1 MKVMKTILAA
11 FLVLGLAIPLYACNS
26 TEGEAGVSE
35 NEVMTVER
43 GDLVIDI
50 TAAGNL
56 ALSHKEDLAFEIS
69 GTEQDPLTVAEVL
82 VTEGDSVAEGQVLVT
97 VDTSAL
103 EDKVAT
109 REQSVTTAELNL
121 RTAEINLEIATDTYR
136 KMIYPYSY
144 HTFAFDVPLAV
155 IDIHDAELQLGE
167 VAAGLQEGPGSEEYG
182 EAWHQLTL
190 ARENLVQA
198 REWLSWGQGVDVFL
212 DESNTVLAV
221 EDYWTLRAAEQA
233 IEKTEISL
241 EKARA
246 SLEDA
251 RDELDDARDE
261 LEKAVIV
268 APFEGFVTQVNVE
281 GGDEVRKGTVAITVA
296 DPNKFEA
303 DIFVSEMDILQV
315 QAGGEALVE
324 VDALSGLSLPAEV
337 THISPTATI
346 QSGVVNY
353 EVKVEIKS
361 MEAVAEERQAS
372 RQEAMA
378 EIGQGELP
386 ERMKQAVDEGS
397 ITREQAEEFIEQM
410 QQQES
415 GAKRQ
420 GQVPAMSSDDFQLRE
435 GLTVTVSVIV
445 AERNDVL
452 LVPNAA
458 ITSQGGRS
466 YIQIVDA
473 DGIVEEREIETGI
486 SNWTQTEVA
495 AGLSEGEQISVPE
508 GTAATT
514 TTTSSQQRP
523 SGGVAPG
530 MGRMLR

>member
-1 MKVMKTILAA
+1 MKTILVT
-11 FLVLGLAIPLYACNS
+11 FLLATLLVPLVACNS
-26 TEGEAGVSE
+26 TDGEAGLSE
-35 NEVMTVER
+35 NEVMTIER
-43 GDLVIDI
+43 GNLAVDI

-82 VTEGDSVAEGQVLVT
+82 VAEGDSVIEGQVLVT
-97 VDTSAL
+97 VDASAL

-109 REQSVTTAELNL
+109 REQAVTTAELNL
-121 RTAEINLEIATDTYR
+121 RTAEINLEIASDSYR

-144 HTFAFDVPLAV
+144 HTFAFDIPAAIV
-155 IDIHDAELQLGE
+155 DIHDAELQLEE
-167 VAAGLQEGPGSEEYG
+167 VADGLQEGPGSEEYG
-182 EAWHQLTL
+182 EAWHQLNL
-190 ARENLVQA
+190 ARENLLQA

-221 EDYWTLRAAEQA
+221 EDYWTLRAAEQSV
-233 IEKTEISL
+233 EKSEISL
-241 EKARA
+241 EKAKD
-246 SLEDA
+246 SLEEA

-268 APFEGFVTQVNVE
+268 APLVGFVTQVNVE
-281 GGDEVRKGTVAITVA
+281 GGDAVKKGTIAITIA
-296 DPNKFEA
+296 DPNRFEA

-315 QAGGEALVE
+315 QEGGEALVE

-361 MEAVAEERQAS
+361 MEAVAEERQSS
-372 RQEAMA
+372 RQEAFEGIA
-378 EIGQGELP
+378 QGELP

-415 GAKRQ
+415 GVERQ
-420 GQVPAMSSDDFQLRE
+420 GQVPAVMSDDFQLRE

-445 AERNDVL
+445 AERNDVV
-452 LVPNAA
+452 LVPNSA

-466 YIQIVDA
+466 YVQVVGA
-473 DGIVEEREIETGI
+473 DENIEEREIETGI
-486 SNWTQTEVA
+486 SNWTHTEVI
-495 AGLSEGEQISVPE
+495 AGLSEGEQISVPA

-514 TTTSSQQRP
+514 TTESSQQRP
-523 SGGVAPG
+523 PGGVAPG
-530 MGRMLR
+530 MGRVLR